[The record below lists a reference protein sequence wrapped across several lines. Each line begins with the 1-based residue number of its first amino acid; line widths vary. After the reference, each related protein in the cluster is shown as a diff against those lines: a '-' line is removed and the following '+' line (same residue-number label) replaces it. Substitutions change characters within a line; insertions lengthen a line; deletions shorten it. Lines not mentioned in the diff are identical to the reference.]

1 MFEIYQLME
10 ILNRENMIKNE
21 EKVAIEN
28 VNKKNKILI
37 NLIEEIDRLNIKIKE
52 KEKEKKKD
60 MSKIEI

>member
-1 MFEIYQLME
+1 ME